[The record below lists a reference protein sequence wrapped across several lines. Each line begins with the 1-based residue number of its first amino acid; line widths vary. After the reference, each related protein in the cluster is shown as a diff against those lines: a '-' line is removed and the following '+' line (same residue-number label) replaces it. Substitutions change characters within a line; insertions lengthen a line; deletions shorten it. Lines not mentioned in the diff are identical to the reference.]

1 MNRTES
7 SLGTTAVS
15 RIHGCR
21 YDLAAVLAALLAVS
35 APGLAMARPLAQDVP
50 GIEGLTIAPVR
61 ATPTASPTPTPAA
74 TKPPRRLLL
83 PPDVVA
89 EPESVPTGLGLP
101 TGAEPRGRAVR
112 VPTSAAVA
120 PTPTP
125 TPTPTQTLGP
135 TPTPLAASPPPAE
148 RPVETPTGPLL
159 PEATPTPAPVAS
171 TTARTTW
178 PIVAGGALAVLLLA
192 LGGWVIA
199 QRRRAPGRDPVERT
213 DVEQADVERADSG
226 RAAAAP
232 MAKLPAA
239 PPVAPPPQQ
248 LAEPSPLRVPAPNPS
263 ADPLPVPPPAGLQPK
278 PAMLRPA
285 APEVAPALRPWLEI
299 DFVAKRAGTNLTSA
313 TVDFELGVRNIGSV
327 AAHDVRILVQLLTA
341 NPAQSAQ
348 LHAVFRRPVDQPIMA
363 PFGLDPLDTARIN
376 AVGTLA
382 SDKINQID
390 LDGRTMFVPILAV
403 RAVYGWAG
411 NKGEQGT
418 TANAYILGV
427 DRDGQEKMEPLWL
440 DNGPRMADR
449 ITHRLHEIGIR
460 R

>member
-7 SLGTTAVS
+7 SPGTTAVS
-15 RIHGCR
+15 PIHGYR

-35 APGLAMARPLAQDVP
+35 APGLVMARPLAQDVP

-101 TGAEPRGRAVR
+101 TGAEPRGRAAR

-120 PTPTP
+120 PTP

-148 RPVETPTGPLL
+148 RPIETPTGPLL
-159 PEATPTPAPVAS
+159 PEAVATPVPAAS
-171 TTARTTW
+171 STSRNTW
-178 PIVAGGALAVLLLA
+178 LTVAGGALAVLLLA

-199 QRRRAPGRDPVERT
+199 QRRRAPGRDPV
-213 DVEQADVERADSG
+213 
-226 RAAAAP
+226 
-232 MAKLPAA
+232 A
-239 PPVAPPPQQ
+239 PPPPPQQ
-248 LAEPSPLRVPAPNPS
+248 LAEPSAPRVLAPAPAP
-263 ADPLPVPPPAGLQPK
+263 APAPDPLPVPPPADLQPK
-278 PAMLRPA
+278 PSMLRPA
-285 APEVAPALRPWLEI
+285 APEAAPALRPWLEI

-348 LHAVFRRPVDQPIMA
+348 LHSVFRRPVDQPIMA

-382 SDKINQID
+382 SDKINRID

-411 NKGEQGT
+411 NKGEPGA

-460 R
+460 Q

>member
-1 MNRTES
+1 MSRTES
-7 SLGTTAVS
+7 SLGTSAVS
-15 RIHGCR
+15 RMHGCR

-50 GIEGLTIAPVR
+50 GIEGLTIAPVP

-74 TKPPRRLLL
+74 TKPPRRPLL

-89 EPESVPTGLGLP
+89 EPESAPTGLGPTGLGLP
-101 TGAEPRGRAVR
+101 AGAERGGRAVR
-112 VPTSAAVA
+112 AQFA

-125 TPTPTQTLGP
+125 TPTPSP
-135 TPTPLAASPPPAE
+135 TPTPLAASPPPLE
-148 RPVETPTGPLL
+148 RPIGTPTGPLL
-159 PEATPTPAPVAS
+159 PEAAATSAPATSGALPLPAPP
-171 TTARTTW
+171 RDTW
-178 PIVAGGALAVLLLA
+178 LIVAGGGLAALLLA

-199 QRRRAPGRDPVERT
+199 RRRRAAGREPVERT
-213 DVEQADVERADSG
+213 EVERADV
-226 RAAAAP
+226 ALADAAP
-232 MAKLPAA
+232 LATLPAA
-239 PPVAPPPQQ
+239 QPGAPPPPPLQ
-248 LAEPSPLRVPAPNPS
+248 LAEPSPP
-263 ADPLPVPPPAGLQPK
+263 PVPPPADLQPK
-278 PAMLRPA
+278 PSMLRPA
-285 APEVAPALRPWLEI
+285 AAEAAPEAAPALRPWLEI

-348 LHAVFRRPVDQPIMA
+348 LHSVFRRPVDQPIMA

-382 SDKINQID
+382 SDKINRID

-411 NKGEQGT
+411 NKGEPGA
-418 TANAYILGV
+418 TANAYILGI
-427 DRDGQEKMEPLWL
+427 DRDGQEKMEPIWL

>member
-15 RIHGCR
+15 RMHGCR

-35 APGLAMARPLAQDVP
+35 APGLVMARPLAPDVP

-112 VPTSAAVA
+112 VPVSAAVA

-125 TPTPTQTLGP
+125 TPTPTQTPGP
-135 TPTPLAASPPPAE
+135 TPTPLAASPPPVE
-148 RPVETPTGPLL
+148 RPIETPTGALL
-159 PEATPTPAPVAS
+159 PEAVATPAPVAS

-199 QRRRAPGRDPVERT
+199 QRRRAAGRDPAERT
-213 DVEQADVERADSG
+213 DVEQA
-226 RAAAAP
+226 AAAP
-232 MAKLPAA
+232 IAKLPAA
-239 PPVAPPPQQ
+239 PPVAPPPPQQ
-248 LAEPSPLRVPAPNPS
+248 LAKPSPLRVPAPVPS
-263 ADPLPVPPPAGLQPK
+263 ADPISVPPPADLQPK
-278 PAMLRPA
+278 PSMLRPA
-285 APEVAPALRPWLEI
+285 APEASPVLRPWLEI

-382 SDKINQID
+382 SDKINRID